1 LKTAKEK
8 LQHPEKQPSS
18 YPLEIEIKIKEKNMG
33 DRLKDKVAVVTGSGR
48 GIGRGIAMLLAS
60 EGAKVV
66 VNDIGGAVTGAGTSQ
81 TPAEEVVAEI
91 TKAGGV
97 AVPNYDSVATVE
109 GGENIIKTAINKFG
123 RLDIL
128 VNNAGILRDRM
139 IFNMAPEEW
148 DAVIK
153 VHLYGVFN
161 CTKPASVV
169 MRQQRW
175 GRIISMTSTSGV
187 IGNSGQSN
195 YGAAKMGIVGFTFV
209 CAKDLGKYGVT
220 VNAVAPSAGTRM
232 TLSEEVMA
240 ARQIKAARGLTSA
253 PTQQSS
259 GAASIGDPD
268 DVAPIVA
275 YLATDQAAHINGRV
289 FYASGGNLSLFSNPE
304 PMRTLY
310 KDGRWTLDELMRLMP
325 RSLAQGLV
333 NPAPPAQTEEK
344 K

>member
-1 LKTAKEK
+1 
-8 LQHPEKQPSS
+8 
-18 YPLEIEIKIKEKNMG
+18 
-33 DRLKDKVAVVTGSGR
+33 
-48 GIGRGIAMLLAS
+48 MLLAS

-66 VNDIGGAVTGAGTSQ
+66 VNDLGAAVTGTGASQ
-81 TPAEEVVAEI
+81 SPADEVVGEI
-91 TKAGGV
+91 KKAGGEAV
-97 AVPNYDSVATVE
+97 ANYDSVATVE
-109 GGENIIKTAINKFG
+109 GGEKIIKTAVDKFG

-187 IGNSGQSN
+187 IGNSGQAN

-209 CAKDLGKYGVT
+209 CARDLGKYGVT

-232 TLSEEVMA
+232 TLSEEVLA
-240 ARQIKAARGLTSA
+240 SRQIKAARGLTSS

-259 GAASIGDPD
+259 GATGPADPD

-275 YLATDQAAHINGRV
+275 YLATEQAAHINGRV
-289 FYASGGNLSLFSNPE
+289 FYASGGNLSLFSNPAPE
-304 PMRTLY
+304 KTLY

-333 NPAPPAQTEEK
+333 NPAPMVQSEEK